1 MTPQEHSQP
10 RAIDGKWSTM
20 EHSEAAG
27 ITLGAAAP
35 GTRPKPII
43 ATATLQEW
51 DGDEAVTVGEAH
63 FDAAPIL
70 AAMDS
75 GKRAGLGEEPGD
87 QDEIFEK
94 AMAMGLTP
102 RHEGPY
108 EIDVRQALD
117 HALEEDPGY
126 FEQEHSGEK
135 TLRHPDVPL
144 EAPLSAYELG
154 YRIDEDNRVE
164 ALAVLDLSEMMDS
177 SSEENWDTVSTT
189 VVGNDLLRDMFP
201 TPVSI
206 TSDNQVVYRIEGDAE
221 AVIECMNDDERDL
234 FEAGMADA
242 AANRKA

>member
-1 MTPQEHSQP
+1 MTSQEHKQP
-10 RAIDGKWSTM
+10 RANDGKWSTM

-27 ITLGAAAP
+27 ITLGTVGADT
-35 GTRPKPII
+35 GPKPIM
-43 ATATLQEW
+43 ATATLQKW
-51 DGDEAVTVGEAH
+51 DSGHAVTVGEVQ
-63 FDAAPIL
+63 FDATPIL

-75 GKRAGLGEEPGD
+75 EKRAGLGEEPGD

-108 EIDVRQALD
+108 EVDVRESLD
-117 HALEEDPGY
+117 QALEENPGY
-126 FEQEHSGEK
+126 FDQEHPSEK

-154 YRIDEDNRVE
+154 YRIDENNRVK
-164 ALAVLDLSEMMDS
+164 ALAVLELSEMMDH

-201 TPVSI
+201 TPKSV
-206 TSDNQVVYRIEGDAE
+206 TSDNQVVYEIEGDAE
-221 AVIECMNDDERDL
+221 GVIECMDEDELAL
-234 FEAGMADA
+234 FEAGLADA
-242 AANRKA
+242 AAARNR